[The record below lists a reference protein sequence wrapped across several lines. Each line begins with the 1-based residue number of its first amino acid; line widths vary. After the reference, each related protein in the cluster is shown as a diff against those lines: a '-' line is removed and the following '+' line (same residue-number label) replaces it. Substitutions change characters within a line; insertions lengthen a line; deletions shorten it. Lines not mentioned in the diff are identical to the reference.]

1 MKMVIGEDSDGYG
14 DEDVDEDVD
23 KDGGEDGGM

>member
-1 MKMVIGEDSDGYG
+1 MVIGEDSDGYG

-23 KDGGEDGGM
+23 KDGGEDGGMW